1 LGWTKLR
8 ILLKRKITD
17 IKVQR
22 RNSSRRTLFFDDESV
37 FGLSEDV
44 FISENFKIGDV
55 LSEEKFRLLQNSES
69 QNKVKEA
76 AFRLLSFRM
85 RSVAEIQGRLRKK
98 GYLEEEITP
107 VLDQLIDMRYLND
120 EEFTIAFCRD
130 KIRNKHIGPTAL
142 RSELA
147 VHRLDQE
154 LISEVFTELYNEESI
169 RNLIKYHLNRKKV
182 EEGTHL
188 EQKEKTKLLSLL
200 QRKGFSWSDIS
211 SVFDELEIQ

>member
-1 LGWTKLR
+1 MR
-8 ILLKRKITD
+8 IPLKRKIID

-44 FISENFKIGDV
+44 FISENFKIDDV
-55 LSEEKFRLLQNSES
+55 LSEEKFRLLQKSES
-69 QNKVKEA
+69 HNKVKEA
-76 AFRLLSFRM
+76 ALRLLSFRM
-85 RSVAEIQGRLRKK
+85 RSVAELHDRLRKK
-98 GYLEEEITP
+98 EYLEEEINP
-107 VLDQLIDMRYLND
+107 VLDQLIDMQYLND
-120 EEFTIAFCRD
+120 EEFAIAFCRD
-130 KIRNKHIGPTAL
+130 KIRNKRIGPVAL

-147 VHRLDQE
+147 MHQLDQK

-169 RNLIKYHLNRKKV
+169 RSLIKYHLHKRKV